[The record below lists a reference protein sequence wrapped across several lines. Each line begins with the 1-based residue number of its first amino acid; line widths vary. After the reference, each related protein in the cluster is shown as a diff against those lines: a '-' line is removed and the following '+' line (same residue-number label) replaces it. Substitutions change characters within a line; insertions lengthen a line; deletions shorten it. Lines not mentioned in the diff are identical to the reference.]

1 MNEEKLNDV
10 FQKLLPVSTRI
21 ASKAKGLNGSF
32 SIDPFTI
39 MSICNCIIS
48 IVKLL
53 YMCYSKSDI
62 YAAIT
67 STEKG
72 VIQKFLLKRE
82 VRKNFKN
89 KDDRKAIYDAFLEV
103 SGELSE
109 EDVNILLED

>member
-1 MNEEKLNDV
+1 MNNKHKLHE
-10 FQKLLPVSTRI
+10 VSAKI
-21 ASKAKGLNGSF
+21 ASKAKQSNDSF

-39 MSICNCIIS
+39 MAICNCIIS

-62 YAAIT
+62 HAAVT

-72 VIQKFLLKRE
+72 IFQKFLLKRE
-82 VRKNFKN
+82 IRKNFKN

-103 SGELSE
+103 SSELSK
-109 EDVNILLED
+109 EDINTLLEN